1 MPKQPITQLLLNSKY
16 KTCTHYIAFVTQAM
30 SNGKRIMVWRSV
42 CPPVSFFLTIKQCAA
57 HTQFDSPGGST
68 RCGQCAFPFKG
79 QTQTGYYC

>member
-42 CPPVSFFLTIKQCAA
+42 CPPVFFPNHKAVRSA
-57 HTQFDSPGGST
+57 YSV
-68 RCGQCAFPFKG
+68 
-79 QTQTGYYC
+79 